1 MSCFEQAVVF
11 RAGRFA
17 TAAELLSQDPSS
29 VLFRLENGF
38 KTGRA
43 ACNEHKGVSLGASG
57 PWALG
62 SNMVVVGTG
71 GAGKTETILL
81 AMENTRKSKADRS
94 CQLVAFQGGH
104 GHWLL
109 MSISLV

>member
-1 MSCFEQAVVF
+1 MFF

-29 VLFRLENGF
+29 VLSRLENGF
-38 KTGRA
+38 KTGRE

-62 SNMVVVGTG
+62 SNMVVVGAG

-81 AMENTRKSKADRS
+81 AMENAEKTKAEAGS
-94 CQLVAFQGGH
+94 A
-104 GHWLL
+104 
-109 MSISLV
+109 